1 MTVKKEMKQRTAAL
15 HNLGCKVN
23 AYETES
29 MQQMLE
35 QAGYKNVDFAD
46 IADVYI
52 STSDLLLEY
61 HLPKASSWCDLVLLG
76 VGDKGYE
83 VIIVELKNYRKE
95 TETKP
100 GDFEGLIWH
109 NGTVRQHPAA
119 QVRQY
124 TQYCQYFHSTVVEEK
139 ANDPEPKK
147 EEVQTGNIVKSPMV
161 GTFYIKPSPTSN
173 PYVEV
178 GSEVK
183 KGTVLCIIE
192 AMKLMNEIESE
203 FDGKI
208 VEILV
213 KDGEPVEYGQPLFR
227 IV

>member
-1 MTVKKEMKQRTAAL
+1 MEYEKIKQLMTDMGNSKLTSIDIEFPDGIKIKMEKNATAVAT
-15 HNLGCKVN
+15 V
-23 AYETES
+23 
-29 MQQMLE
+29 QQ
-35 QAGYKNVDFAD
+35 V
-46 IADVYI
+46 
-52 STSDLLLEY
+52 
-61 HLPKASSWCDLVLLG
+61 
-76 VGDKGYE
+76 
-83 VIIVELKNYRKE
+83 
-95 TETKP
+95 
-100 GDFEGLIWH
+100 
-109 NGTVRQHPAA
+109 
-119 QVRQY
+119 
-124 TQYCQYFHSTVVEEK
+124 VVEE
-139 ANDPEPKK
+139 NTNNLELKK

-208 VEILV
+208 AEILV
-213 KDGEPVEYGQPLFR
+213 KDGEPVEYGMPLFR